1 MPNYGLPQVSADTKF
16 PYFNFGQNESLQ
28 SAMGYASNASRK
40 QRRERTT
47 FTRAQLDVL
56 EALFSKTR
64 YPDIFMREEVAL
76 KIQLV
81 ESRVQVWFKNR
92 RAKCRQQEKSKQGSK
107 SANNSSGGSS
117 SSSSANSGDHHLL
130 NHSNLDEDSSSCSP
144 DDDSVIKEGSSS
156 ENGLMSLADLKT
168 EHSPSTSGNST
179 TQNSQ
184 ILTPNSSNNSNHHN
198 HHHTNHHQ
206 NNHNNQHGINQR
218 QQDTPPVSPNNQ
230 YNLQR
235 QSQYQTDALG
245 LLNASNQPIWSPAS
259 VKFEANQFNIQSNH
273 HQLLA
278 TAAAAVANISG
289 AGTPSSSSSPPMLN
303 CLGQATNIYNP
314 NTTTTS
320 TTSNNA
326 NMLND
331 STTPP
336 IYQINSNASNSS
348 SSSVGSSYQANS
360 TNNLTNLSNSTTI
373 NGGQQQQHQHQSQML
388 QPGSGQQQ
396 QYENYY
402 SSNNYL
408 APYHHQHL
416 NPLGHH
422 IQNPAQ
428 THYRHL
434 QTADYMQQA
443 ADYNAIQRSA
453 ADMWAQK
460 FQGF

>member
-1 MPNYGLPQVSADTKF
+1 
-16 PYFNFGQNESLQ
+16 
-28 SAMGYASNASRK
+28 
-40 QRRERTT
+40 
-47 FTRAQLDVL
+47 
-56 EALFSKTR
+56 
-64 YPDIFMREEVAL
+64 
-76 KIQLV
+76 
-81 ESRVQVWFKNR
+81 
-92 RAKCRQQEKSKQGSK
+92 
-107 SANNSSGGSS
+107 
-117 SSSSANSGDHHLL
+117 
-130 NHSNLDEDSSSCSP
+130 
-144 DDDSVIKEGSSS
+144 
-156 ENGLMSLADLKT
+156 MSLTELKT

-198 HHHTNHHQ
+198 HHHTSHHQ
-206 NNHNNQHGINQR
+206 SSHNQHGINQR
-218 QQDTPPVSPNNQ
+218 QQQDTPPVSPNNQ
-230 YNLQR
+230 YHLQR
-235 QSQYQTDALG
+235 QSQYQADALG

-259 VKFEANQFNIQSNH
+259 VKFEPNQFNIQSNH

-289 AGTPSSSSSPPMLN
+289 VGTPSSSSSPPMLN
-303 CLGQATNIYNP
+303 CLGQTTNTYNP
-314 NTTTTS
+314 NIATNATS
-320 TTSNNA
+320 T
-326 NMLND
+326 NMIND

-348 SSSVGSSYQANS
+348 SSSAGSSYQTNS

-373 NGGQQQQHQHQSQML
+373 NGGQQQHQHQAHML
-388 QPGSGQQQ
+388 QSGNGQQP

-402 SSNNYL
+402 SANNYL
-408 APYHHQHL
+408 GPYHHQHL
-416 NPLGHH
+416 TPLGHH